1 MTQDNLS
8 SVDTISSLKENYFD
22 SPKVQELFS
31 ELKKENPTIHL
42 KGLIGSSIGFVASAV
57 TREEDYPQIF
67 ILHDKESAVYF
78 YNTLENINPEWSRK
92 GGKQK
97 IFFYPAS
104 YKRPYQIE
112 DTDNAN
118 VLLRTEVLNAVSK
131 NRKNTL
137 IVSYPEALIEKV
149 ITKKQLKK
157 NTMEIAQGEI
167 YSIDF
172 LNELFIEHEF
182 EKVDYV
188 YEPGQFSVRGGIM
201 DVFSYSYDFPFR
213 IEFFGDEV
221 DSIRSFNIA
230 DQLSIK
236 THKKITITPNV
247 QGEML
252 LENRASF
259 FEFISSKS
267 VVWINNFESA
277 KHKIE
282 KGFEKA
288 EYAFSKLDSELNRL
302 SPKQLY
308 LSKEEF
314 ENAILESKLVEF
326 NSKSYFKSSAEIVFH
341 TSPQPTFNKK
351 FDLLAQNLKENIEAE
366 YTNYIFSDNPT
377 QIKRLEE
384 IFEDIETEAEFTPIN
399 TSIRE
404 GFIDNDLKIICYT
417 DHQIFE
423 RYHKFRLKEGY
434 KKAKETVSLKEIYG
448 LKKGDYIVH
457 IDHGVGTFS
466 GMESLDVN
474 GKKQEAIR
482 LLYKG
487 GDILYV
493 SIHSLHR
500 ISKFSGKEGN
510 SPKINK
516 LGTPAWRALK
526 DKTKKRVKEVAF
538 DLIKLYAKRKMKT
551 GFAFSPDTYLQHEL
565 EASFMFEDTPDQQ
578 KSTIAVKEDMEKA
591 VPMDRLVCGDV
602 GFGKTEIAIRAAFKA
617 IADNKQVAIL
627 VPTTILSLQ
636 HFRSFSERLKDFP
649 CTVDYLNRF
658 KSAKNKTET
667 LKNLAEGKI
676 DILIGTHTIVGKKV
690 KFQDLG
696 LLIIDEEQKFG
707 VGIKDKLKSIKENV
721 DTLTLT
727 ATPIPRTLQ
736 FSLMGARDL
745 SVINTPPPNRQPI
758 DTQMHVFSEELIRD
772 AILYEMQRGGQA
784 YFVNNRVQNI
794 KEVAG
799 MIQRLVPDAKIGIIH
814 GQLEGSKI
822 EAVLMDFVNGMYDV
836 LVATSIIESGIDV
849 PNANTMI
856 INNANNF
863 GLSDLHQMRGRIGR
877 SNKKAF
883 CYMIT
888 PSEFMLSKDAK
899 RRLQAIEENSELGGG
914 FNIAM
919 KDLDIRGAGDLL
931 GANQSGFINEIGFAT
946 YQKILNETIEELKQN
961 EFKDLFQD
969 DKSDK
974 FYHLEDFQLET
985 DLQLL
990 IPDTYVNQIAE
1001 RLSLYQELDLV
1012 KTKEALITYR
1022 KNLIDRFG
1030 EIPEETD
1037 QLLETIKLRQIAK
1050 KIGLEKIILK
1060 QEKMICY
1067 FTANQKSDYYN
1078 SNSFTKVL
1086 NFIQTNPRNCKMSE
1100 KNNKLRLIY
1109 SGITSIS
1116 QAIDN
1121 LLPVL

>member
-1 MTQDNLS
+1 MSQEIT
-8 SVDTISSLKENYFD
+8 SLKEKYAN
-22 SPKVQELFS
+22 SPKVNQLFA
-31 ELKKENPTIHL
+31 ELKKDNTSVHL
-42 KGLIGSSIGFVASAV
+42 TGLVGSSIAFVASAV

-67 ILHDKESAVYF
+67 ILQDKETAVYF
-78 YNTLENINPEWSRK
+78 YNTLENINPDIK
-92 GGKQK
+92 GKK
-97 IFFYPAS
+97 IFLYPAS

-118 VLLRTEVLNAVSK
+118 VLLRTEVLNAISK

-149 ITKKQLKK
+149 VTKKQLKK
-157 NTMEIAQGEI
+157 NTMELAQGETH
-167 YSIDF
+167 SLDF
-172 LNELFIEHEF
+172 INELFIEHEF

-188 YEPGQFSVRGGIM
+188 YEPGQFSVRGGIV
-201 DVFSYSYDFPFR
+201 DVFSFSYDYPFR
-213 IEFFGDEV
+213 IEFFGDEI

-252 LENRASF
+252 LENRDSF
-259 FEFISSKS
+259 FNFVSSKS
-267 VVWINNFESA
+267 TIWINSFETA
-277 KHKIE
+277 KFKIG

-288 EYAFSKLDSELNRL
+288 EYAFNKLNSELQRL

-308 LSKEEF
+308 VTTEEF
-314 ENAILESKLVEF
+314 ENALLEHKLVEF
-326 NSKSYFKSSAEIVFH
+326 NSKNYFESKLTINFH

-351 FDLLAQNLKENIEAE
+351 FDLLAQNLKENIEAG
-366 YTNYIFSDNPT
+366 YSNYIFSDNPT
-377 QIKRLEE
+377 QIERLED
-384 IFEDIETEAEFTPIN
+384 IFNDIETEAEFTPIH
-399 TSIRE
+399 TSIRQ

-448 LKKGDYIVH
+448 LQKGDFIVH

-466 GMESLDVN
+466 GMEKIDVN
-474 GKKQEAIR
+474 GKQQEAIR

-500 ISKFSGKEGN
+500 ISKFSGKGGN

-526 DKTKKRVKEVAF
+526 EKTKKRVKEVAF
-538 DLIKLYAKRKMKT
+538 DLIKLYAKRKMKK

-565 EASFMFEDTPDQQ
+565 EASFMYEDTPDQQ
-578 KSTIAVKEDMEKA
+578 KSTIAVKEDMEKPI
-591 VPMDRLVCGDV
+591 PMDRLVCGDV
-602 GFGKTEIAIRAAFKA
+602 GFGKTEIAVRAAFKA
-617 IADNKQVAIL
+617 VADNKQVAIL

-636 HFRSFSERLKDFP
+636 HYRSFTERLKDFP
-649 CTVDYLNRF
+649 VTVDYLNRF
-658 KSAKNKTET
+658 KSAKKKTET
-667 LKNLAEGKI
+667 LARLAEGKV

-690 KFQDLG
+690 KFKDLG

-745 SVINTPPPNRQPI
+745 SVINTPPPNRQPV
-758 DTQMHVFSEELIRD
+758 DTQIVVFNEELIRD
-772 AILYEMQRGGQA
+772 AVMYEMQRGGQT

-814 GQLEGSKI
+814 GQLEGQKI

-888 PSEFMLSKDAK
+888 PSEFMLSDDAK
-899 RRLQAIEENSELGGG
+899 KRLQAISENSDLGSG

-961 EFKDLFQD
+961 EFKELFED
-969 DKSDK
+969 ETSDK
-974 FYHLEDFQLET
+974 FFTIEDFQLET

-990 IPDTYVNQIAE
+990 IPDDYVNQIAE

-1012 KTKEALITYR
+1012 KTKEDLATFR
-1022 KNLIDRFG
+1022 ANLIDRFG
-1030 EIPEETD
+1030 EIPEETN
-1037 QLLETIKLRQIAK
+1037 QLLETIKLRHLAK
-1050 KIGLEKIILK
+1050 RIGLEKIVLK

-1067 FTANQKSDYYN
+1067 FTSNPNSDYYN
-1078 SNSFTKVL
+1078 SDSFTKVL
-1086 NFIQTNPRNCKMSE
+1086 NFVQTNPKNCKMSE
-1100 KNNKLRLIY
+1100 KNNKLRLIF
-1109 SGITSIS
+1109 SEVGSVTE
-1116 QAIDN
+1116 AIGN
-1121 LLPVL
+1121 LLF